1 MATSNLFLE
10 LDTTATTSATSD
22 NINCYVH
29 AVSPIKRSTSSERRY
44 FNCMLQTETASCRAV
59 CFSPEKFPELKT
71 FEKVKSPVKI
81 ENFRSKPGLNGEK
94 DIIIQ
99 KNTSF
104 TALDNSSVN
113 FEHNELLTTTGL
125 IPNISSLDKVA
136 SEQLISVKAHVLQ
149 LPSVKQIQTYNQG
162 ALKKQ
167 EVVLADPT
175 NWIKLVLW
183 QNNVS
188 TLTEGTTYS
197 LSNLRLKKF
206 NNERYLNTAKAEEF
220 KFEESEDFWEP
231 LVQPDQPL
239 YQEFTIPD
247 CQVIGVVEAT
257 KTLCCVSC

>member
-1 MATSNLFLE
+1 M
-10 LDTTATTSATSD
+10 
-22 NINCYVH
+22 
-29 AVSPIKRSTSSERRY
+29 
-44 FNCMLQTETASCRAV
+44 
-59 CFSPEKFPELKT
+59 EK
-71 FEKVKSPVKI
+71 
-81 ENFRSKPGLNGEK
+81 K

>member
-1 MATSNLFLE
+1 
-10 LDTTATTSATSD
+10 
-22 NINCYVH
+22 
-29 AVSPIKRSTSSERRY
+29 
-44 FNCMLQTETASCRAV
+44 MLQTETASCRAV

-81 ENFRSKPGLNGEK
+81 ENFRSKPGLNREK
-94 DIIIQ
+94 EIIIQ

-104 TALDNSSVN
+104 TPLDNSSVN
-113 FEHNELLTTTGL
+113 FEHNEL

-149 LPSVKQIQTYNQG
+149 LSSVKQIQTYNQG
-162 ALKKQ
+162 ALEKQ

-183 QNNVS
+183 QNNVN
-188 TLTEGTTYS
+188 TLTKGTTYS
-197 LSNLRLKKF
+197 LSNLRVKKF

-257 KTLCCVSC
+257 KTLCCVSCSKNAPSVQIPLLFSALQIHAN

>member
-22 NINCYVH
+22 NVNCYVH

-44 FNCMLQTETASCRAV
+44 FNCTLQTETASCRAV

-94 DIIIQ
+94 EIIIQ

-104 TALDNSSVN
+104 TALDNSSVD

-136 SEQLISVKAHVLQ
+136 SVQLISVKAHVLQ
-149 LPSVKQIQTYNQG
+149 LSSVKQIQTYNQG

-188 TLTEGTTYS
+188 TLTAGTTYS
-197 LSNLRLKKF
+197 LSNLRVKKF
-206 NNERYLNTAKAEEF
+206 NNERYLNTAKA
-220 KFEESEDFWEP
+220 
-231 LVQPDQPL
+231 
-239 YQEFTIPD
+239 
-247 CQVIGVVEAT
+247 
-257 KTLCCVSC
+257 